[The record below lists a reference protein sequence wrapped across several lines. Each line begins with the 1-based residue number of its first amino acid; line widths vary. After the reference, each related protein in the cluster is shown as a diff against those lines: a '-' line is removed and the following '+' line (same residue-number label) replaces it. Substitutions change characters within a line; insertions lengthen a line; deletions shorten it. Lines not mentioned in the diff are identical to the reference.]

1 MCPWFTMPSGA
12 DAARQAAVMEL
23 RNSLTAIECAARL
36 LGSAVPA
43 RERPLVAALR
53 TELQHALR
61 AARRVAGDRA
71 IRPSRSLP

>member
-1 MCPWFTMPSGA
+1 MSPWFTMPSGA
-12 DAARQAAVMEL
+12 EAARRAAVVEL
-23 RNSLTAIECAARL
+23 RSSLTAIECAARL
-36 LGSAVPA
+36 LGPAVPA

-61 AARRVAGDRA
+61 AARRLAGDRS